1 MLDTLI
7 EALTAFTDRQTDKSK
22 DQAPK
27 QHYLG
32 RKNNLKLVNTEPYRS
47 KIPQNITFTLA
58 RKVFKKSSDMF
69 QLISFSKK
77 ARNFFN
83 KLLELL

>member
-22 DQAPK
+22 DQAP
-27 QHYLG
+27 
-32 RKNNLKLVNTEPYRS
+32 KLVNTEPYRS

-58 RKVFKKSSDMF
+58 RKVFKKSSNMF

-77 ARNFFN
+77 ARNFFI